1 MNDQMN
7 EQVRKELKIYLDK
20 YGTPLVFIAI
30 KVGLSK
36 SVISRWKNNKFNF
49 SLQTLRRIQQF
60 IGTREQD

>member
-1 MNDQMN
+1 MN
-7 EQVRKELKIYLDK
+7 EQVRKELKRYQERH
-20 YGTPLVFIAI
+20 GTTLVFIAT

-49 SLQTLRRIQQF
+49 SVQTLRRIQQF